1 MIVIRGIGL
10 PCTVLGVTLPG
21 ADGDFYVYINTN
33 VCEAK
38 QKEAMKEAEVAME
51 ELKKAK
57 EETKTAIEESNRNAE
72 KVGKLG
78 FFGKSRSLF

>member
-38 QKEAMKEAEVAME
+38 QKEAITHEIKHIELDHFYNDDPVIYNELEA
-51 ELKKAK
+51 
-57 EETKTAIEESNRNAE
+57 
-72 KVGKLG
+72 G
-78 FFGKSRSLF
+78 